1 MIMLLSPLWRA
12 IIHLLEALE
21 KRRKKDKKRKKR
33 KRKEKRERETTR
45 ERERGRR
52 CDAGRFGIDSDPG
65 FV

>member
-52 CDAGRFGIDSDPG
+52 CDAG
-65 FV
+65 